1 VQLNLQNKKMKI
13 AIVSSTF
20 LPTINGV
27 TIHIKSLVRGLEAEG
42 HDVYVVS
49 PRNGKER
56 FCKHD
61 LRIASIYN
69 PFSKLYPLSFS
80 YLIPREIKD
89 IKFDIVHLHHPIGVY
104 GLAKKI
110 SKKSDCP
117 FIFTNH
123 TQYLAY
129 INYYTAFFR
138 GFVKKFMLARLKK
151 LYGEASVVIG
161 STEEVKDEILKINPA
176 ANVQVIPVGFD
187 ESRLEAKDNPGIR
200 KQIGVTGSDFLALY
214 VGRVS
219 KEKNIDVLLETADKV
234 GSLLPN
240 FKLAIVGPGDYLE
253 TAKKTIPSNVIV
265 VGQPTDDDLAA
276 LYKHCDLFLSASTS
290 ETLSLTFSEAGYCGA
305 PLLGM
310 DSLGIRDVVTNN
322 ENGLLAKDQNDFKE
336 KLVEMVNNRQML
348 EKFRQNAPILA
359 IKYSAKY
366 NLKKIIDVYKNAG
379 K

>member
-1 VQLNLQNKKMKI
+1 MKI

-27 TIHIKSLVRGLEAEG
+27 TIHIRSLVKGLEAEG
-42 HDVYVVS
+42 HDVYVIS
-49 PRNGKER
+49 PFNGKER

-69 PFSKLYPLSFS
+69 PFSKVYPLSLS
-80 YLIPREIKD
+80 SRIPREIKD
-89 IKFDIVHLHHPIGVY
+89 IKFDIVHLHHPVGVY

-110 SKKSDCP
+110 SKKSGCP
-117 FIFTNH
+117 IIFTNH

-129 INYYTAFFR
+129 INYYTIFFR
-138 GFVKKFMLARLKK
+138 GIAKKFMSARLKK

-161 STEEVKDEILKINPA
+161 STAEVKDEILKINPA

-187 ESRLEAKDNPGIR
+187 ESRFEVADNPEIR
-200 KQIGVTGSDFLALY
+200 KQIGVAESDFLALY

-219 KEKNIDVLLETADKV
+219 KEKNIDVLLNTAEKV
-234 GSLLPN
+234 KSVLPN
-240 FKLAIVGPGDYLE
+240 LKLAIVGPGDYLE
-253 TAKKTIPSNVIV
+253 TAKKTIPSNVVV
-265 VGQPTDDDLAA
+265 VGQPTDNDLTA

-310 DSLGIRDVVTNN
+310 DSLGVRDVVANN
-322 ENGLLAKDQNDFKE
+322 KNGLLAKDQNDFKE
-336 KLVEMVNNRQML
+336 ELVELVNDSKMRD
-348 EKFRQNAPILA
+348 KFSHNAPTLA

-366 NLKKIIDVYKNAG
+366 NLKKIIQVYEKARNLSV
-379 K
+379 